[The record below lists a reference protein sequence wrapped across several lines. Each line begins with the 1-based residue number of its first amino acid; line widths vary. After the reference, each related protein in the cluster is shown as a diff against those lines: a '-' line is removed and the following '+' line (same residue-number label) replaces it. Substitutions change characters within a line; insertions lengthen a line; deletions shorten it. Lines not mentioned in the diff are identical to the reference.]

1 MQLLQHA
8 SDDTLRSLH
17 RKLAAVTSSR
27 NRSLARTQS
36 VPGRIHVEEA
46 LAGSASSSGSHAGSP
61 WLHRVSGGGPAPAAG
76 GGAGSTLRRTSST
89 GVPADGGASSL
100 RRTSSIGLPPLSG
113 GGSAGGARVAGTGL
127 HRLSGSGL
135 RRTTSLEA
143 SPASSR
149 HATPE
154 RQGRPGSGAS
164 SGACTPEGQLPFG
177 LPYDDSAGG
186 MHVGARKAARRAGSA
201 GSGGDSPL
209 SPVDLQHSLF
219 YSQPSTAQGTGASSA
234 AASSLP
240 SPAGSCGAASSG
252 GGSTLARQPTF
263 SQPYFAEFEE
273 PSPAAADSLPPSAPL
288 SPAAGTCTPPHAAP
302 AAPSPE
308 GSGSARAAQLAPA
321 QEQMTAEELH
331 EVSMG
336 FRECRCADGQDMV
349 EV

>member
-17 RKLAAVTSSR
+17 RKLAEVTSSR

-46 LAGSASSSGSHAGSP
+46 LAGSASSSSSHAGSP
-61 WLHRVSGGGPAPAAG
+61 WLHRVSGGGAAPAAGGGAAPAAG
-76 GGAGSTLRRTSST
+76 GGAGST
-89 GVPADGGASSL
+89 L

-113 GGSAGGARVAGTGL
+113 GGSAGGARAAGTGL

-143 SPASSR
+143 SPSSSR
-149 HATPE
+149 QATPE
-154 RQGRPGSGAS
+154 RQGRPSSGAS

-201 GSGGDSPL
+201 SSGGDSPL
-209 SPVDLQHSLF
+209 SPVDLQHPLF
-219 YSQPSTAQGTGASSA
+219 YSQPSTAQGTGASST

-240 SPAGSCGAASSG
+240 SPAGSSGADSSS

-273 PSPAAADSLPPSAPL
+273 PSPAATASLPPSAPL

-308 GSGSARAAQLAPA
+308 GSGSARAAQLAAA

-331 EVSMG
+331 EVSTG